1 MFPLGTVLLP
11 FAHLPLHIF
20 EPRYRTL
27 VKDCLAGDGEFGVV
41 LIERGQEV
49 GGGDTRFGVGT
60 VARIVQTAE
69 LPDGRWLVDAVG
81 TERFRVTEW
90 LPEDPYP
97 RAMVEP
103 IDDEPPGPQ
112 APSAEAAERRAVV
125 ERLLRQVLALQVE
138 LGYPAPSAV
147 RSLDADPATAAYE
160 AALLSPIGPIDA
172 QKVLEA
178 PGTLA
183 RLALLE
189 TLLGDAVDSLIRRIG
204 EG

>member
-11 FAHLPLHIF
+11 LAHLPLHIF
-20 EPRYRTL
+20 EPRYRAL

-41 LIERGQEV
+41 LIERGHEV
-49 GGGDTRFGVGT
+49 GGGDVRFEVGT

-97 RAMVEP
+97 QAVVEP
-103 IDDEPPGPQ
+103 LDDEPFDA
-112 APSAEAAERRAVV
+112 APEAEAAERRAAV
-125 ERLLRQVLALQVE
+125 ERRLRQVLALQVE
-138 LGYPAPSAV
+138 LGFPAPSAV
-147 RSLDADPATAAYE
+147 RNLDDDPATAAYE
-160 AALLSPIGPIDA
+160 AALLSPIGPMDS

-178 PGTLA
+178 PGTVA

-189 TLLGDAVDSLIRRIG
+189 TLLDDARDVLARRIADD
-204 EG
+204 